1 MQRHQAAGD
10 PWVVLQLLQVP
21 GSARVART
29 SLRSELT
36 AAGLQRDLVA
46 DAQLIMGELV
56 ANAVEHGRPDGEGM
70 IEASWLLTADRLL
83 VRVRDSGSG
92 ALLAPGSLEIDHA
105 GPEERGRGLAL
116 VDRLSDAWS
125 TDTHRAGTQ
134 VTATLMRGDED

>member
-1 MQRHQAAGD
+1 MPRHLAEGD

-36 AAGLQRDLVA
+36 AAGLRRDLVA

-56 ANAVEHGRPDGEGM
+56 ANAVEHGEPDREGM
-70 IEASWLLTADRLL
+70 IEAAWLLTADRLL

-92 ALLAPGSLEIDHA
+92 ARLAPGPLDIGPA

-116 VDRLSDAWS
+116 VDRLSDDWS
-125 TDTHRAGTQ
+125 ADTHRTGTQ
-134 VTATLMRGDED
+134 VIVTLMRGDLD

>member
-1 MQRHQAAGD
+1 MPRHLAEGD

-21 GSARVART
+21 GSARIART

-36 AAGLQRDLVA
+36 AAGVRRDLVA

-56 ANAVEHGRPDGEGM
+56 ANAVEHGEPDPEGM
-70 IEASWLLTADRLL
+70 IEAAWLLTADRLL

-92 ALLAPGSLEIDHA
+92 ARLAPKSLDIGHG

-116 VDRLSDAWS
+116 VARLSDDWS
-125 TDTHRAGTQ
+125 ADTHLTGTQ
-134 VTATLMRGDED
+134 VTATLMRGDLD